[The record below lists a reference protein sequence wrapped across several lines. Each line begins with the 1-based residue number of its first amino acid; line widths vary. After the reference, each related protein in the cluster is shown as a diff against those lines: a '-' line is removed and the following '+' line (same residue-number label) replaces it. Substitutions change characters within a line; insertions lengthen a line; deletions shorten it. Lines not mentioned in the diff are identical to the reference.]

1 MFTAIKQ
8 FFRAITVLFMAL
20 EKNANAINH
29 LSTWCEESAGGFA
42 DKSRA
47 ERQRDMDKFNRDNN
61 TDLKITLSGAQ
72 VLAKAEAKA

>member
-47 ERQRDMDKFNRDNN
+47 ERQKDMDAFN
-61 TDLKITLSGAQ
+61 LKHGTNLKLTISGSDQ
-72 VLAKAEAKA
+72 IAKDASKA